1 MLSGRGR
8 SPSGGQLLPPGTV
21 APPLSYP
28 ARPRGPRAH
37 LEVDRVHSQNVGVQL
52 AQLGQGAG
60 DVVNVPDR
68 VAHGRHDLGAVRAQ
82 MRRAAVQ
89 VEVWEVGLGLGVAG
103 EEPAGWG
110 RGVSSRKEQSVY
122 LLTIL
127 PLFSELED
135 PNSTLPQAL
144 KTWQVPFVPQ
154 SEVSHL
160 SSTLLCWRHPPPQPN
175 LAYSRSQQLLACLLA
190 SNWAWTAR
198 SSTPTALAS
207 SPCHLPW
214 PDGPPSIP

>member
-8 SPSGGQLLPPGTV
+8 SPSGGQLRPPGT
-21 APPLSYP
+21 ASPPLSYP

-103 EEPAGWG
+103 EEPAGCG
-110 RGVSSRKEQSVY
+110 GNR
-122 LLTIL
+122 
-127 PLFSELED
+127 
-135 PNSTLPQAL
+135 TLVRPIR
-144 KTWQVPFVPQ
+144 P
-154 SEVSHL
+154 
-160 SSTLLCWRHPPPQPN
+160 
-175 LAYSRSQQLLACLLA
+175 
-190 SNWAWTAR
+190 
-198 SSTPTALAS
+198 
-207 SPCHLPW
+207 LPW
-214 PDGPPSIP
+214 VQNLSGPGKSSSQNKSYFNATF

>member
-68 VAHGRHDLGAVRAQ
+68 VTHGRHHLGAVRAQ

-89 VEVWEVGLGLGVAG
+89 VEVWKVGLGLGVAG
-103 EEPAGWG
+103 EEPAGCG
-110 RGVSSRKEQSVY
+110 GNR
-122 LLTIL
+122 
-127 PLFSELED
+127 
-135 PNSTLPQAL
+135 TLVRPIR
-144 KTWQVPFVPQ
+144 P
-154 SEVSHL
+154 
-160 SSTLLCWRHPPPQPN
+160 
-175 LAYSRSQQLLACLLA
+175 
-190 SNWAWTAR
+190 
-198 SSTPTALAS
+198 
-207 SPCHLPW
+207 LPW
-214 PDGPPSIP
+214 VQNLSGPGKSSSQNKSYFNATF